1 MATKAKNSAEPKK
14 QASNSGSDLPGKL
27 SQALELLHNQK
38 FEAAQTALLAL
49 MEEARTQ
56 ENLAAVRRIQVS
68 LDAIEARMSPEE
80 AEGDVAATVTYFINR
95 GEVDEARV
103 LLDKALKSTT
113 SAQLCY
119 LMSLVQ
125 VHQNELEGACES
137 LRKAVDEDES
147 FLNLFHMEPD
157 FDDVR
162 YSQAFAE
169 FGRE

>member
-14 QASNSGSDLPGKL
+14 QATNSGSDLPGKL

-38 FEAAQTALLAL
+38 FEAAQTALLSL
-49 MEEARTQ
+49 MEEARAQ
-56 ENLAAVRRIQVS
+56 QNLAAVRRIQVS
-68 LDAIEARMSPEE
+68 LDAIQARMNPEDG
-80 AEGDVAATVTYFINR
+80 EGDAAARATYLINR
-95 GEVDEARV
+95 GEVAEAQT
-103 LLDKALKSTT
+103 LLEKALKSDA
-113 SAQLCY
+113 SPQFCY

-125 VHQNELEGACES
+125 VHLNNLERASEY
-137 LRKAVDEDES
+137 LHKAVDGDES